1 MDWCELPFEE
11 ANHSPVPVL
20 SHPEHITV
28 KSGEMFTLDAFESTD
43 PDGDSF
49 SFLWFNYPEAGSYK
63 KLIKVNGAE
72 NVHMAHFT
80 APMVEKT
87 ETAHFILK
95 VTDRGTPQL
104 TSYKRVIVSIEP
116 K

>member
-1 MDWCELPFEE
+1 
-11 ANHSPVPVL
+11 
-20 SHPEHITV
+20 
-28 KSGEMFTLDAFESTD
+28 LDAFETYD

-63 KLIKVNGAE
+63 KPIKVNGAE
-72 NVHMAHFT
+72 NAHMAHFT
-80 APMVEKT
+80 APEVDKD

-95 VTDRGTPQL
+95 VTDRGEHQL
-104 TSYKRVIVSIEP
+104 SRYKRIIVTIKP